1 LKRSF
6 LPVPRP
12 RILRW
17 GTFRLECPVLRKL
30 IAIVIGLA
38 AAQLASAQQQPQV
51 KLNVLNVCAPSADDQ
66 REITSAL
73 QRIPREATFTQ
84 DFEIDRGRSL
94 LDQGA
99 DLLKLGQLG
108 ENAQMASDP
117 GTSDWVRVRREF
129 PAQGTFA
136 TVQYSFSKDPKSL
149 VETLVFRVRD
159 PKDLLLVAI
168 EDSVSAV
175 TSAANMLATD
185 TPATRIK
192 LERFGKSSIVLA
204 RCQGTEG
211 GPPPDQ
217 SAYEPLFRS
226 ASAIGANYRDLLGV
240 RHIVPEELARIGAV
254 KKSAVLKPV
263 APEKKPQ

>member
-1 LKRSF
+1 MAGVTSWLFLRGRFRLKC
-6 LPVPRP
+6 PVPRKLLT
-12 RILRW
+12 IL
-17 GTFRLECPVLRKL
+17 
-30 IAIVIGLA
+30 ISLA
-38 AAQLASAQQQPQV
+38 LAQLANAQQQPQV
-51 KLNVLNVCAPSADDQ
+51 KLNVLNVCAPSAEEQ
-66 REITSAL
+66 QEIASAL
-73 QRIPREATFTQ
+73 ERIPLKTLFTQ

-99 DLLKLGQLG
+99 DLLKLGQLSQ
-108 ENAQMASDP
+108 NAQMASAP

-129 PAQGTFA
+129 PAQATFA

-168 EDSVSAV
+168 EDSASAV
-175 TSAANMLATD
+175 TSAAGMLATD

-204 RCQGTEG
+204 RCLGTEG
-211 GPPPDQ
+211 SPPPDQ
-217 SAYEPLFRS
+217 SVYEPLFRS
-226 ASAIGANYRDLLGV
+226 ASAIAANYRDLLGV
-240 RHIVPEELARIGAV
+240 RRIVPEELARVGAM
-254 KKSAVLKPV
+254 KEKRSPVLKPI